1 MNFSDTERARL
12 LALITE
18 KSFYRADEG
27 ESFEL
32 ASGATS
38 TFYFDMKPSLLDPE
52 GAALIGKAILD
63 HLAET
68 EFDTIGGMAVGAIP
82 IVAAILSFVVF
93 FIALLSLP
101 GILAGWGLLNYK
113 PWARILAI
121 VLSALNLLS
130 VPIGTVI
137 GAYGL
142 WVLLN
147 TETERLFLSPP
158 AKPTPPVVS

>member
-1 MNFSDTERARL
+1 MQDHVRILGIVHIVFG
-12 LALITE
+12 LIGICVAFLMLVIFGVGTLGI
-18 KSFYRADEG
+18 A
-27 ESFEL
+27 
-32 ASGATS
+32 GAAAQE
-38 TFYFDMKPSLLDPE
+38 DPE
-52 GAALIGKAILD
+52 AL
-63 HLAET
+63 
-68 EFDTIGGMAVGAIP
+68 VAIP